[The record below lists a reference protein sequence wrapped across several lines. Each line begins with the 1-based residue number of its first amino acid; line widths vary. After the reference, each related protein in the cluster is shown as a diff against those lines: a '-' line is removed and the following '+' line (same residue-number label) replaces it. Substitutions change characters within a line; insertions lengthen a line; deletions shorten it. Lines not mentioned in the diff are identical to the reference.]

1 MSNDFMS
8 AMKKTLNDEYNV
20 AFTENGAAGYRTTGK
35 SLLDLNFA
43 VASLRKATTGDILLQ
58 YMKLTDEEIYAIRWH
73 MSGFDSAVKGG
84 DFGCSKAY
92 DMCPFA
98 VLLHLADMEA
108 TYLMEERSV

>member
-43 VASLRKATTGDILLQ
+43 VASLRKATPGDIAARFTRAFFEDQ
-58 YMKLTDEEIYAIRWH
+58 VAA
-73 MSGFDSAVKGG
+73 MSGCSLPAISEVGLVSAAYSAS
-84 DFGCSKAY
+84 CSSTWRRAI
-92 DMCPFA
+92 PI
-98 VLLHLADMEA
+98 
-108 TYLMEERSV
+108 TSSP

>member
-43 VASLRKATTGDILLQ
+43 VASLRKATPGDIAARFTRAFFEDQ
-58 YMKLTDEEIYAIRWH
+58 VAAMKWLFLVSAACSASCSSTWRRAIPIT
-73 MSGFDSAVKGG
+73 SS
-84 DFGCSKAY
+84 
-92 DMCPFA
+92 P
-98 VLLHLADMEA
+98 
-108 TYLMEERSV
+108 

>member
-43 VASLRKATTGDILLQ
+43 VASLRKATPGDIAARFTRAFFEDQ
-58 YMKLTDEEIYAIRWH
+58 VAAMKWLFFARDIRGGLVSAAYSASCSSTWRRAIPIT
-73 MSGFDSAVKGG
+73 SS
-84 DFGCSKAY
+84 
-92 DMCPFA
+92 P
-98 VLLHLADMEA
+98 
-108 TYLMEERSV
+108 

>member
-43 VASLRKATTGDILLQ
+43 S
-58 YMKLTDEEIYAIRWH
+58 
-73 MSGFDSAVKGG
+73 
-84 DFGCSKAY
+84 
-92 DMCPFA
+92 P
-98 VLLHLADMEA
+98 
-108 TYLMEERSV
+108 

>member
-43 VASLRKATTGDILLQ
+43 IASLRKATPGDIARDSHGLSLR
-58 YMKLTDEEIYAIRWH
+58 IRL
-73 MSGFDSAVKGG
+73 
-84 DFGCSKAY
+84 
-92 DMCPFA
+92 P
-98 VLLHLADMEA
+98 L
-108 TYLMEERSV
+108 